1 MRDIHLKQSSEVS
14 NELYS
19 LACGP
24 DARIHT
30 YTGCIVNGARFYTKY
45 RDDHRITQNS
55 GIYVLGEH
63 DGEDVNFYGVLT
75 NVVELDYL
83 FGYKVI
89 IFKCKWFDT
98 NRKYKRIQQ
107 DPHFTIIDISSNWY
121 ENDPFVL
128 ATQAHQ
134 VFYLDDYKNGQNWKV
149 VQKVQHRHLLDILEK
164 DNTTEVDGNFDD
176 TIEDDAYQE
185 NESCDIEWSFGLDDQ
200 LGLQRFDR
208 IDANP
213 EVINNN
219 ILSMGDRNDDDDFIC
234 EDIFE
239 EDISV
244 DSANNMEEWLSSESE
259 SD

>member
-1 MRDIHLKQSSEVS
+1 MRQMRIKHPFEVTK
-14 NELYS
+14 ELYS

-30 YTGCIVNGARFYTKY
+30 YTGCIVNGVRFHTKD

-55 GIYVLGEH
+55 GICVSGGH
-63 DGEDVNFYGVLT
+63 DGENVNFYGVLA
-75 NVVELDYL
+75 NVLELDYL
-83 FGYKVI
+83 FGYKII

-98 NRKYKRIQQ
+98 NHQRKKIQQ
-107 DPHFTIIDISSNWY
+107 DPHFTIINISSTWY

-149 VQKVQHRHLLDILEK
+149 VQKVQHRHLWDILEV
-164 DNTTEVDGNFDD
+164 DSNIEVDANFDE
-176 TIEDDAYQE
+176 TNKDDAYQE
-185 NESCDIEWSFGLDDQ
+185 NESCDIEWSFELDDQ
-200 LGLQRFDR
+200 LERFDR
-208 IDANP
+208 INVNP

-219 ILSMGDRNDDDDFIC
+219 ILCMGDRNDDGDDDFIC
-234 EDIFE
+234 DDIIE
-239 EDISV
+239 EDIIV
-244 DSANNMEEWLSSESE
+244 DNDNIVEEWLSSESE